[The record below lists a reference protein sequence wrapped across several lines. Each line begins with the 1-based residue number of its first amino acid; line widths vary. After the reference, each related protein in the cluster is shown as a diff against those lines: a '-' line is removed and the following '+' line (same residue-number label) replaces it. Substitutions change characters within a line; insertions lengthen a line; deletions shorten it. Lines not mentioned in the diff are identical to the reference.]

1 MTYQDDDKTSQKK
14 TRRDKLF
21 NKKSKKTFVRD
32 KSEVKQKEKTY
43 KTRKR
48 QLEDNDSMDD
58 WETWKETL

>member
-21 NKKSKKTFVRD
+21 NKKSKKTFVQD